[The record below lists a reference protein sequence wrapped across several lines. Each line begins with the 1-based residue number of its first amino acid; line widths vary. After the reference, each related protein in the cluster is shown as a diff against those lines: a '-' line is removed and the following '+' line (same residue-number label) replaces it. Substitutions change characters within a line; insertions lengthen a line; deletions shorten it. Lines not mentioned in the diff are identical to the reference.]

1 MKKVL
6 TRKEIE
12 IYVYLLKKIKNKGGI
27 YKKVKKDILSD
38 LDISAS
44 LLNYYVNSYYLYEDL
59 LKKDKK
65 WIKLILVLI

>member
-6 TRKEIE
+6 TKKEIE
-12 IYVYLLKKIKNKGGI
+12 IYVYLLKKIKIKGGI

-65 WIKLILVLI
+65 

>member
-12 IYVYLLKKIKNKGGI
+12 IYVYLLKKIKIKGGI

-65 WIKLILVLI
+65 

>member
-27 YKKVKKDILSD
+27 YKKVKKDVLSD

-65 WIKLILVLI
+65 

>member
-65 WIKLILVLI
+65 

>member
-6 TRKEIE
+6 TKKEIE

-65 WIKLILVLI
+65 